1 MAPLG
6 AVRGT
11 PGAVRGSPGA
21 VRGTLDWDGEKVRV
35 SGEKTLRKQTNRK
48 KKKSLKKKTIFS
60 KRNQYFE
67 WAVLFT

>member
-1 MAPLG
+1 MYLPSNDLAKIHGNLVAPLG

-11 PGAVRGSPGA
+11 PGA

-48 KKKSLKKKTIFS
+48 K
-60 KRNQYFE
+60 
-67 WAVLFT
+67 